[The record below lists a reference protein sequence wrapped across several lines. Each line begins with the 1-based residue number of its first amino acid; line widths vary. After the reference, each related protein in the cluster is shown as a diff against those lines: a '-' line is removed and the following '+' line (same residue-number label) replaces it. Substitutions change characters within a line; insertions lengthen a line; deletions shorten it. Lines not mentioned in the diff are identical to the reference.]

1 VDDIALDGKVIT
13 MTGDTDDTAV
23 FTAGTNGTLSIVT
36 TDTAAAAANIQI
48 TADGAAELAGTTVT
62 LDSSGG
68 ITLDADGGT
77 ISFADDGVSLGAITS
92 SGYSGLAATATAL
105 AATGN
110 IAATGHIAWDVDFS
124 GSNVT
129 AAATIQGGVVDN
141 SMLAGS
147 IANAKLVNDS
157 VTVGTTEI
165 DLGTS
170 ATTLAGLASVTST
183 AFVGALTG
191 NATTVTNGVYTTDLG
206 SNVLTFLGTPSS
218 SNLAAAITG
227 ETGTGALVFGTSP
240 TFTTSIK
247 TPLIQDTDG
256 DPAITINDG
265 GSVQFEQASISAADL
280 TNTATGSDPNM
291 IISLDLATAN
301 FFRVQLGDGEDVTA
315 INFTNPTI
323 GQTFL
328 IRFEQPA
335 SGTKATVVWTDV
347 DAPDA
352 ENALVYWPGGV
363 APTLTETNS
372 KSDMIGF
379 VCTGSPSG
387 STMAFD
393 GFIVG
398 QNMSI
403 PA

>member
-1 VDDIALDGKVIT
+1 
-13 MTGDTDDTAV
+13 
-23 FTAGTNGTLSIVT
+23 
-36 TDTAAAAANIQI
+36 
-48 TADGAAELAGTTVT
+48 
-62 LDSSGG
+62 
-68 ITLDADGGT
+68 
-77 ISFADDGVSLGAITS
+77 
-92 SGYSGLAATATAL
+92 
-105 AATGN
+105 
-110 IAATGHIAWDVDFS
+110 
-124 GSNVT
+124 
-129 AAATIQGGVVDN
+129 
-141 SMLAGS
+141 
-147 IANAKLVNDS
+147 
-157 VTVGTTEI
+157 
-165 DLGTS
+165 
-170 ATTLAGLASVTST
+170 
-183 AFVGALTG
+183 
-191 NATTVTNGVYTTDLG
+191 
-206 SNVLTFLGTPSS
+206 
-218 SNLAAAITG
+218 
-227 ETGTGALVFGTSP
+227 
-240 TFTTSIK
+240 
-247 TPLIQDTDG
+247 
-256 DPAITINDG
+256 
-265 GSVQFEQASISAADL
+265 
-280 TNTATGSDPNM
+280 M